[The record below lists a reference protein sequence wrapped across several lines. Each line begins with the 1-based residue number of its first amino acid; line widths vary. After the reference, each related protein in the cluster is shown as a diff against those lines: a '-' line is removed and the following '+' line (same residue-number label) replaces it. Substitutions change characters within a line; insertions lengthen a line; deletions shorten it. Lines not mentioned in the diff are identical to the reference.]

1 MIVEEQ
7 LKWLNGH
14 WVRVDEF
21 CLWPHAN
28 SFAEFASQAGG
39 TGCLVTDAPELV
51 GRILNQDD
59 GRPFRMF
66 DLDNRGSGGL
76 GAAPSYGL
84 LWENPDW
91 FTLAP
96 GTVLPPFGE
105 VITFQPVK
113 AAGRDPLRAS
123 RRTAGSGRASRAG
136 GVIEGPYT
144 PQEYQERFGAPHD
157 GGRRP

>member
-1 MIVEEQ
+1 MIEEK
-7 LKWLNGH
+7 LEWLDGH

-28 SFAEFASQAGG
+28 SFAEFAFQAGS

-66 DLDNRGSGGL
+66 DLDDRGSGGL

-84 LWENPDW
+84 LWENPGW

-96 GTVLPPFGE
+96 ETVLPPFGE
-105 VITFQPVK
+105 VITFRPVK
-113 AAGRDPLRAS
+113 AAGHDTSGASGRKAGS
-123 RRTAGSGRASRAG
+123 RRARRAG

-144 PQEYQERFGAPHD
+144 PQEYQERFGAAYD
-157 GGRRP
+157 GGQRP